1 MKNKDENGKWIA
13 DGQFTT
19 DDLFYEFM
27 KGKEPKAL
35 RNSIDLTEIINN
47 NEKGK

>member
-1 MKNKDENGKWIA
+1 MKFLCKCGKTIH
-13 DGQFTT
+13 DTT
-19 DDLFYEFM
+19 DDLFYEFK